1 MLQCIYGGSYRLYI
15 VTDDTRVGINDIFV
29 NCIIKIL
36 MYMYVFCDHEDDNAD
51 NMMMCH
57 AAAAAA
63 VTVGGNTED
72 QFGNTIPMRS

>member
-1 MLQCIYGGSYRLYI
+1 MLQCGSYRLYI

-29 NCIIKIL
+29 NCL

-57 AAAAAA
+57 ATAAA
-63 VTVGGNTED
+63 VIVGGNTED
-72 QFGNTIPMRS
+72 QFGNTMPVRF